1 MDGVREVVVAGPPRR
16 LPGRRAESVAGL
28 VMVRGDV
35 VVAIDAAHRLGLP
48 VAGPAERLLMVEV
61 DGSPRGLLVEAT
73 ENILVLEADA
83 IGAAPAGADTEVVS
97 GIGTTPD
104 GLVVLL
110 DLERMCRL

>member
-1 MDGVREVVVAGPPRR
+1 
-16 LPGRRAESVAGL
+16 
-28 VMVRGDV
+28 MVRGDV

-48 VAGPAERLLMVEV
+48 LADPAERLLMVDV

-73 ENILVLEADA
+73 EHILMLEADA
-83 IGAAPAGADTEVVS
+83 IDPPPAGADTDVVS